1 MSYKVLFVLNA
12 LVLVLLGVA
21 FVFVPDMV
29 LLFLGVNELY
39 VATLWASRF
48 FGSALFA
55 LGLVLWFAK
64 DADETIQRRMGWGM
78 FISTLIGLVV
88 AVLATFTDKAV
99 IRGGYSWAPSAAYL
113 LFALLYAFM
122 VFLKPKMKE

>member
-1 MSYKVLFVLNA
+1 MSYKVVFVLNA
-12 LVLVLLGVA
+12 LVVVVLGAA
-21 FVFVPDMV
+21 FVFVPDTV

-39 VATLWASRF
+39 VSTLWASRF

-64 DADETIQRRMGWGM
+64 DVDGIAQKRMGWGM

-88 AVLATFTDKAV
+88 TILATFTDKAV
-99 IRGGYSWAPSAAYL
+99 IRGSFSWAPSAAYI
-113 LFALLYAFM
+113 LFALLYGFM